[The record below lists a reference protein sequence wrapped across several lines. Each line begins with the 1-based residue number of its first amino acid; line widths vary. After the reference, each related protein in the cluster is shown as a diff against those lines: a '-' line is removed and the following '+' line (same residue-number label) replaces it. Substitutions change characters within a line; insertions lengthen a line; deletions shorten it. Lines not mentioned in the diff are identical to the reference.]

1 MGNILT
7 IAQKELRS
15 YFASPAAYVL
25 IGFFAIIYGYF
36 FGTFLYVFNQQSQ
49 QFAAVGA
56 GQVPINVNQSLIQPL
71 FMNVS
76 VILLLA
82 LPLITM
88 RTYAEEKRSGTM
100 ELLLTAPLTDIQ
112 IVVGKFLG
120 AMGLIAVMLLVT
132 VPHIGMLF
140 WLGDPEWKPIATTYL
155 GFFLMSGCFV
165 AVGLFI
171 SSLTSNQVIAGFVT
185 FAVFLMLWIIS
196 WPGSFMGPNGQ
207 ALFEYLSLPGHFED
221 FARGVIDTKHLV
233 YFLSVIAF
241 GLFLTVRS
249 VDSERWRG

>member
-1 MGNILT
+1 M
-7 IAQKELRS
+7 IAIARKELQS

-25 IGFFAIIYGYF
+25 IGFFAIVYGWF
-36 FGTFLYVFNQQSQ
+36 FGTFLYVFDRQSQ
-49 QFAAVGA
+49 QFAAMGA
-56 GQVPINVNQSLIQPL
+56 GQVPVNVNQQLIEPL

-100 ELLLTAPLTDIQ
+100 ELLLTSPLSDVQ
-112 IVVGKFLG
+112 IVVGKFIG
-120 AMGLIAVMLLVT
+120 AMGLIVVMLLVT
-132 VPHIGMLF
+132 LPHLAMLF
-140 WLGDPEWKPIATTYL
+140 WLGEPEWKPIATTYL

-171 SSLTSNQVIAGFVT
+171 SSLTSNQVIAGFAT
-185 FAVFLMLWIIS
+185 FAVFLMLWIVS
-196 WPGSFMGPNGQ
+196 WPGTIIGGRWQ
-207 ALFEYLSLPGHFED
+207 TVFEYLSLPGHFQD
-221 FARGVIDTKHLV
+221 FAKGVIDTKHLV
-233 YFLSVIAF
+233 YFFSVIAF

>member
-1 MGNILT
+1 MSNMLA
-7 IAQKELRS
+7 IAQKELRG

-25 IGFFAIIYGYF
+25 IGFFAVVYGWF
-36 FGTFLYVFNQQSQ
+36 FGTFLYVFDRQSQ

-56 GQVPINVNQSLIQPL
+56 GQVPVNLNQQLIQPL

-100 ELLLTAPLTDIQ
+100 ELLLTSPLTDIQ
-112 IVVGKFLG
+112 IVLGKFLG
-120 AMGLIAVMLLVT
+120 AMGLIAAMLLVT
-132 VPHIGMLF
+132 TPHLGVLF
-140 WLGDPEWKPIATTYL
+140 WLADPEWKPIMTTYL
-155 GFFLMSGCFV
+155 GFFLMTGCFV
-165 AVGLFI
+165 AIGLFV
-171 SSLTSNQVIAGFVT
+171 SSLTSNQVIAGFAT

-196 WPGSFMGPNGQ
+196 WPGSFMGPRGQ
-207 ALFEYLSLPGHFED
+207 QIFEYLSLPGHFED
-221 FARGVIDTKHLV
+221 FTKGVIDTTHLV